1 MVVARVSIPDELDR
15 FIGSIKD
22 NKGFN
27 TKNDALNFIIKEY
40 ERTNGMPVN
49 KAKSVKEKAE
59 EEKKPD
65 KSEKKGKKLKKLQQ
79 NHINEIKSVLNGE

>member
-1 MVVARVSIPDELDR
+1 MVVARVNIHDKLDK

-27 TKNDALNFIIKEY
+27 SKNEALNFIIKEY
-40 ERTNGMPVN
+40 ERMNGES
-49 KAKSVKEKAE
+49 KFRGIGKREEKTRKVV
-59 EEKKPD
+59 EKKP
-65 KSEKKGKKLKKLQQ
+65 KRLQQ